1 MKFIPYAVKSGREN
15 MQTDSDLLDFAI
27 ENKLQEPI
35 FRLYGWAP
43 ACISLGRNQKSDF
56 LDMEFLKKNNIDVV
70 RRLTGGRAL
79 LHDKELT
86 YSFICPFSFLKNGE
100 NVTQSYKEISQI
112 LVDKLK
118 EIGIDVDFGASAR
131 VNTKFDYCMLL
142 STGADLCYKGRKLI
156 GSAQCR
162 KNGYILQHGSILM
175 DYDKSLLARIFN
187 EPADIS
193 KIISIKEIDPSL
205 TLERLVSVFSSL

>member
-1 MKFIPYAVKSGREN
+1 M
-15 MQTDSDLLDFAI
+15 
-27 ENKLQEPI
+27 
-35 FRLYGWAP
+35 
-43 ACISLGRNQKSDF
+43 
-56 LDMEFLKKNNIDVV
+56 
-70 RRLTGGRAL
+70 
-79 LHDKELT
+79 HDKELT

-100 NVTQSYKEISQI
+100 NVGGSYKEISQI
-112 LVDKLK
+112 LIDKLK
-118 EIGIDVDFGASAR
+118 EIEIDVDFGTSAE